1 MLDKNRI
8 RQNMFIIQQ
17 LARRDKRRENAST
30 SLGQVWQILNP
41 FINMMVLVVLFSTIF
56 KTDNFVNYPLYICTG
71 TLIYEFF
78 LLGTNGCMHSL
89 VSNRQFLIKTTID
102 KNIYVLEKIY
112 VALINLFF
120 SLIIYAGMMIW
131 FKIPFRFI
139 NLLVIVDVALF
150 SVFVLGVGQ
159 ILAVVYVNFA
169 DIDYLYKII
178 TLFVFYGTAIF
189 YKPERLTPVLQ
200 LVMSWNPIYIGI
212 AIARQLLIDGIFPSI
227 HLWMKLG
234 VYALVFYLIGSLIF
248 NKMTEDIVAKL

>member
-1 MLDKNRI
+1 MLDINRI

-56 KTDNFVNYPLYICTG
+56 KTDSFVNYPLYICTG

-102 KNIYVLEKIY
+102 KNIYVLVKIY

-150 SVFVLGVGQ
+150 SVFVLGVGK
-159 ILAVVYVNFA
+159 ILAVIYVNFA

-178 TLFVFYGTAIF
+178 TLFIFYGTAIF

-200 LVMSWNPIYIGI
+200 VVMSWNPIYIGI

-234 VYALVFYLIGSLIF
+234 FYAFVFYLLGSLIF